1 MDDIHALLPQ
11 DKCDLDRAKALVAL
25 GYPAVAP
32 VLPELMRCLQDMNWP
47 VAKVVEPFLATIG
60 LPLVPYIQ
68 QVFATD
74 DEVWKMW
81 VMQELVK
88 TSPTIFEAVQDNI
101 REMAYTPPKNED
113 EEALQEVAQEVLDHY
128 GMGSQ
133 NPALLLP
140 GYSRA

>member
-1 MDDIHALLPQ
+1 MNDVRALLPQ
-11 DKCDLDRAKALVAL
+11 NKMDSERAKALVAL
-25 GYPAVAP
+25 GYPAAAP
-32 VLPELMRCLQDMNWP
+32 VLPELMMWLQDINWP
-47 VAKVVEPFLATIG
+47 VAHVIAPFLATIG

-88 TSPTIFEAVQDNI
+88 TSPAIFEAVQDNI

-113 EEALQEVAQEVLDHY
+113 EEALQEIAQEVLDHY
-128 GMGSQ
+128 GVK
-133 NPALLLP
+133 P
-140 GYSRA
+140 